1 MAKLIVIWW
10 RDIPSQVVVKQ
21 GRQAAKVQLAHRFQ
35 EAIDRAA
42 MRAGKASSDA
52 YLADWRRSETAI
64 SNDDMEQA
72 AQLEAA
78 RLEALYSDDDL
89 LRIIRA
95 HGVDESKNVVPVNP
109 VHPLDKADV

>member
-21 GRQAAKVQLAHRFQ
+21 GREASKAMLAHRFQ

-52 YLADWRRSETAI
+52 YMADWRRSEPVGCG
-64 SNDDMEQA
+64 DDMQA
-72 AQLEAA
+72 AAQAEAA

-89 LRIIRA
+89 LRLIRA
-95 HGVDESKNVVPVNP
+95 HGVDEN
-109 VHPLDKADV
+109 KANAAPAAPAVGEP

>member
-1 MAKLIVIWW
+1 VAKLIVIWW

-21 GRQAAKVQLAHRFQ
+21 GREAAKVLLAHRFQ

-52 YLADWRRSETAI
+52 YMADWRRSEPVACTG
-64 SNDDMEQA
+64 DMAEA
-72 AQLEAA
+72 AQLEAT
-78 RLEALYSDDDL
+78 RLEGLYTDDDL

-95 HGVDESKNVVPVNP
+95 HGVDESKPAAMP
-109 VHPLDKADV
+109 AALAPDSSQE